1 MHVDDDINS
10 HQMNVHFLTIYE
22 YYYMKSRYS
31 YLGETFE
38 SVVASTGPDK
48 NVQAVRGTRG
58 EKVTATNYK
67 SVRLSIIF

>member
-1 MHVDDDINS
+1 
-10 HQMNVHFLTIYE
+10 
-22 YYYMKSRYS
+22 MKSRYS

-38 SVVASTGPDK
+38 SVVASTGAEK